1 MPTPSDTRHETP
13 YIALGPFKVRLPF
26 IHYKFELPDYLQGLL
41 MCAVDLAAI
50 PLMTEFLGMP
60 FEMALAVVMLNG
72 LLYLAHHLLGDPVVP
87 GWITPAVPLLMA
99 YCAQFSV
106 GPERVH
112 ALIAFQLMLGVFS
125 IALGATGMARKVVG
139 FVPSAIKSG
148 IIVGAGL
155 SAVTAVFQVGGKFD
169 SFPWT
174 ISIAI
179 GIAFYLIFSQHF
191 AQLKLRNRFWWNFAK
206 LGILPIILLA
216 VVLAPLFGEAPWPT
230 IQWGLSKPDFIGLWN
245 NYTVFGLGMPPLS
258 MFISALPTMLAVYII
273 VFGDVLSAKVLLDEA
288 EQIRTD
294 EKVDYDP
301 DRSHLIFGGRN
312 AFMSIFG
319 PDIAMCGPKW
329 AAMLV
334 VVIER
339 FKGGP
344 KAMKSI
350 YGGMGSFRWGTNTG
364 LLLLPVVTL
373 VQPILGVAL
382 ALTLLIQGYVSV
394 RLGILEARSQRDLGI
409 AGVIGAV
416 LAIKGASWGFAIG
429 VVLCL
434 LIYGKNF
441 FKGEND
447 RTFSKDL
454 GAADATAVPG
464 AQPGPQAKPAR
475 AVESEV
481 A

>member
-1 MPTPSDTRHETP
+1 MPTPSDTRRESP
-13 YIALGPFKVRLPF
+13 YIPLGPFKVRLPF

-60 FEMALAVVMLNG
+60 FEIALAVVMLNG

-99 YCAQFSV
+99 YCSQFPM

-148 IIVGAGL
+148 IIVGAGI

-169 SFPWT
+169 SLPWT

-216 VVLAPLFGEAPWPT
+216 VVIAPLFGEAPWPT
-230 IQWGLSKPDFIGLWN
+230 IQWGFSKPDFVGLWS

-258 MFISALPTMLAVYII
+258 MFITALPTMLAVYII

-288 EQIRTD
+288 EQIRKD
-294 EKVDYDP
+294 EKIDYDP

-447 RTFSKDL
+447 KTFSKDL
-454 GAADATAVPG
+454 NSPDAPPAPAEPAATAATV
-464 AQPGPQAKPAR
+464 QRQAAR
-475 AVESEV
+475 EPV
-481 A
+481 

>member
-99 YCAQFSV
+99 YCAQFPV

-454 GAADATAVPG
+454 GAADATPVPG
-464 AQPGPQAKPAR
+464 AQPGAQAKPAR

>member
-1 MPTPSDTRHETP
+1 MSNTTARRSESP
-13 YIALGPFKVRLPF
+13 YIPLGPFKVRLPF
-26 IHYKFELPDYLQGLL
+26 IHYKIELPDYLQGLL

-50 PLMTEFLGMP
+50 PLMTELLGMP
-60 FEMALAVVMLNG
+60 FEVALAVVMLNG
-72 LLYLAHHLLGDPVVP
+72 LLYLVHHLLGDPTVP

-99 YCAQFSV
+99 YCAQFPM

-112 ALIAFQLMLGVFS
+112 ALIAFQLMLGIFS
-125 IALGATGMARKVVG
+125 IALGATGMAKKVVEY
-139 FVPSAIKSG
+139 VPSAIKSG

-155 SAVTAVFQVGGKFD
+155 SAVIAVFQVGGKFNVL
-169 SFPWT
+169 PWT
-174 ISIAI
+174 ISIAV

-191 AQLKLRNRFWWNFAK
+191 NELKLRNRFWWNFAK
-206 LGILPIILLA
+206 LGILPIVLLA
-216 VVLAPLFGEAPWPT
+216 VVIAPLFGEAPWPT
-230 IQWGLSKPDFIGLWN
+230 IQWGISKPDFAGLWS

-273 VFGDVLSAKVLLDEA
+273 VFGDVLSAKSLLDEA
-288 EQIRTD
+288 ETVRTD
-294 EKVDYDP
+294 EVVDYNA
-301 DRSHLIFGGRN
+301 DRSHLIFGTRN

-319 PDIAMCGPKW
+319 PDVAMCGPKW

-350 YGGMGSFRWGTNTG
+350 IGGVGSFRWGTNTG

-382 ALTLLIQGYVSV
+382 SLTLLIQGYVSV

-416 LAIKGASWGFAIG
+416 LAIKGASWAFGIG

-441 FKGEND
+441 FKGEVD
-447 RTFSKDL
+447 GTFAAHTKPAK
-454 GAADATAVPG
+454 GAASPTDIKRIAEEAM
-464 AQPGPQAKPAR
+464 AD
-475 AVESEV
+475 
-481 A
+481 

>member
-13 YIALGPFKVRLPF
+13 YIPLGPFKVRLPF

-99 YCAQFSV
+99 YCAQFPV

-454 GAADATAVPG
+454 GSADATPAPG

>member
-1 MPTPSDTRHETP
+1 MPTPSDTRHESP
-13 YIALGPFKVRLPF
+13 YIPLGPFKVRLPF

-60 FEMALAVVMLNG
+60 FEIALAVVMLNG

-99 YCAQFSV
+99 YCSQFPM

-148 IIVGAGL
+148 IIVGAGI

-169 SFPWT
+169 SLPWT

-216 VVLAPLFGEAPWPT
+216 VVIAPLFGEAPWPT
-230 IQWGLSKPDFIGLWN
+230 IQWGFSKPDFAGLWS

-258 MFISALPTMLAVYII
+258 MFITALPTMLAVYII

-288 EQIRTD
+288 EHIRKD
-294 EKVDYDP
+294 EKIDYDP

-447 RTFSKDL
+447 KTFSKDL
-454 GAADATAVPG
+454 NSADAP
-464 AQPGPQAKPAR
+464 PAP
-475 AVESEV
+475 AEV
-481 A
+481 AATAAKAQRQTAREPV

>member
-1 MPTPSDTRHETP
+1 MSSSPQTRHESP

-26 IHYKFELPDYLQGLL
+26 LHYKFELPDYLQGLL

-50 PLMTEFLGMP
+50 PLMTELLGMP
-60 FEMALAVVMLNG
+60 FEVALAVVMLNG
-72 LLYLAHHLLGDPVVP
+72 LLYLTHHLLGDPTVP

-99 YCAQFSV
+99 YCATFPV
-106 GPERVH
+106 GPERIH
-112 ALIAFQLMLGVFS
+112 ALIAFQLMLGIFS
-125 IALGATGMARKVVG
+125 IALGATGMAKKV
-139 FVPSAIKSG
+139 FTYVPAALKSG

-155 SAVTAVFQVGGKFD
+155 SAVIAVFQVGGKFD
-169 SFPWT
+169 VFPWT
-174 ISIAI
+174 ISIAV
-179 GIAFYLIFSQHF
+179 GLAFYLIFSQHF
-191 AQLKLRNRFWWNFAK
+191 QVLKQQNAFWWNFAK

-216 VVLAPLFGEAPWPT
+216 VVIAPLFHEAAWPT
-230 IQWGLSKPDFIGLWN
+230 IKWGISQPDFVGLWTH
-245 NYTVFGLGMPPLS
+245 YTVFGLGMPPLS
-258 MFISALPTMLAVYII
+258 MFISAIPTVLAVYII

-288 EQIRTD
+288 QQIRTD
-294 EKVDYDP
+294 EEVDYNP
-301 DRSHLIFGGRN
+301 DRAHLIFGGRN
-312 AFMSIFG
+312 ALMSIIG
-319 PDIAMCGPKW
+319 PDVAMCGPKW

-334 VVIER
+334 VIIER

-350 YGGMGSFRWGTNTG
+350 IGGVGSFRWGTNTG

-382 ALTLLIQGYVSV
+382 SLTLLIQGYVSV

-416 LAIKGASWGFAIG
+416 LAVKGASWAFAVG

-441 FKGEND
+441 FRGEVD
-447 RTFSKDL
+447 KTFSRDL
-454 GAADATAVPG
+454 NLPAPAAIEPVEAAPS
-464 AQPGPQAKPAR
+464 PR
-475 AVESEV
+475 AVEAIAV
-481 A
+481 K

>member
-1 MPTPSDTRHETP
+1 MSDTTAQRSESP
-13 YIALGPFKVRLPF
+13 YIPLGPFKVRLPF
-26 IHYKFELPDYLQGLL
+26 IHYKIELPDYLQGLL

-50 PLMTEFLGMP
+50 PLMTELLGMP
-60 FEMALAVVMLNG
+60 FEVALAVVMLNG
-72 LLYLAHHLLGDPVVP
+72 LLYLVHHLLGDPTVP

-99 YCAQFSV
+99 YCAQFPM

-112 ALIAFQLMLGVFS
+112 ALIAFQLMLGIFS
-125 IALGATGMARKVVG
+125 IALGATGMAKKVVEY
-139 FVPSAIKSG
+139 VPSAIKSG

-155 SAVTAVFQVGGKFD
+155 SAVIAVFQVGGKFNVL
-169 SFPWT
+169 PWT
-174 ISIAI
+174 ISIAV
-179 GIAFYLIFSQHF
+179 GIAFYLIFSLHF
-191 AQLKLRNRFWWNFAK
+191 NELKQRNRFWWNFAK

-216 VVLAPLFGEAPWPT
+216 VVIAPLFGEAPWPT
-230 IQWGLSKPDFIGLWN
+230 IQWGISKPDFAGLWS

-273 VFGDVLSAKVLLDEA
+273 VFGDVLSAKSLLDEA
-288 EQIRTD
+288 ETVRTD
-294 EKVDYDP
+294 EVVDYNA
-301 DRSHLIFGGRN
+301 DRSHLIFGARN
-312 AFMSIFG
+312 AFMSVFG
-319 PDIAMCGPKW
+319 PDVAMCGPKW

-350 YGGMGSFRWGTNTG
+350 IGGVGSFRWGTNTG

-382 ALTLLIQGYVSV
+382 SLTLLIQGYVSV
-394 RLGILEARSQRDLGI
+394 RLGVLEARSQRDLGI

-416 LAIKGASWGFAIG
+416 LAIKGASWAFGIG

-441 FKGEND
+441 FKGEVD
-447 RTFSKDL
+447 GTFAKDL
-454 GAADATAVPG
+454 KAADA
-464 AQPGPQAKPAR
+464 KPAKG
-475 AVESEV
+475 AESPTATKRV
-481 A
+481 AEEAMAD

>member
-13 YIALGPFKVRLPF
+13 YSALGPFKVRLPF
-26 IHYKFELPDYLQGLL
+26 IHYKLELPDYLQGLL

-99 YCAQFSV
+99 YCAQFPV

-148 IIVGAGL
+148 VIVGAGL
-155 SAVTAVFQVGGKFD
+155 SAVTTVFQVGGKFD

-191 AQLKLRNRFWWNFAK
+191 AKLKLQSRFWWNFAK

-230 IQWGLSKPDFIGLWN
+230 IQWGLSKPDLAGLWN

-258 MFISALPTMLAVYII
+258 MFLSALPTMLAVYII

-288 EQIRTD
+288 GQIRKD

-334 VVIER
+334 VIIER
-339 FKGGP
+339 FKGGS
-344 KAMKSI
+344 KAMGSI

-447 RTFSKDL
+447 NTFTKDL
-454 GAADATAVPG
+454 DSPDAPAPEARPEPGVKAHAVAKNEAA
-464 AQPGPQAKPAR
+464 
-475 AVESEV
+475 
-481 A
+481 

>member
-1 MPTPSDTRHETP
+1 MPTPSDTRHESP
-13 YIALGPFKVRLPF
+13 YIPLGPFKVRLPF

-60 FEMALAVVMLNG
+60 FEIALAVVMLNG

-99 YCAQFSV
+99 YCAQFPM

-148 IIVGAGL
+148 IIVGAGI

-169 SFPWT
+169 SLPWT

-216 VVLAPLFGEAPWPT
+216 VVIAPLFGEAPWPT
-230 IQWGLSKPDFIGLWN
+230 IQWGFSKPDFMGLWS

-258 MFISALPTMLAVYII
+258 MFITALPTMLAVYII

-288 EQIRTD
+288 EQIRKD
-294 EKVDYDP
+294 EKIDYDP

-447 RTFSKDL
+447 KTFSKDL
-454 GAADATAVPG
+454 NSADAPPAPAEPVTSAVTV
-464 AQPGPQAKPAR
+464 QRQAAR
-475 AVESEV
+475 EPV
-481 A
+481 